1 VQSDDSSIIIVAL
14 MLTPLVTYLI
24 LSGRV
29 GQLKAGGLEAKFISA
44 AQEPVR
50 VNVRTVEAAL
60 KPVQVAERG
69 LIAELPERLKKLE
82 PGEPVILTVKLGQ
95 QYRREDWLEYVRAIL
110 DRASLVYAA
119 VLDDSGRLI
128 AYMRVPALRQLLG
141 SLELGGAMIRAIAQ
155 RDVATLMSFPG
166 VETRALDTSATTLNA
181 LRLFRERGVDTLLTV
196 DADKRIAGI
205 LKRDDIVAQIILDMA
220 Q

>member
-1 VQSDDSSIIIVAL
+1 MIANEIWAVGGAVVFLGLGLLTVWISRHVGASEGPAVIVAL

-69 LIAELPERLKKLE
+69 LITELPERLKKLE

-110 DRASLVYAA
+110 DRASLAYAA

-128 AYMRVPALRQLLG
+128 AYMRVPALRQLLD
-141 SLELGGAMIRAIAQ
+141 SLELGGAMIRSIAQ
-155 RDVATLMSFPG
+155 REVATLMSFPG
-166 VETRALDTSATTLNA
+166 VETRALDTSATTLTNQS
-181 LRLFRERGVDTLLTV
+181 L
-196 DADKRIAGI
+196 I
-205 LKRDDIVAQIILDMA
+205 
-220 Q
+220 